1 MIAHTAKEQLANA
14 TPAVP
19 FDHRLLDTLMEE
31 AGIDVLVA
39 TSKHNVQYLLGGYRF
54 FFFDYKEAI
63 GISRYLPI
71 LVYPRG
77 RPADA
82 VYVGNRLETFEKELN
97 RFWTPTVETK
107 CWGTV
112 DAVELAA
119 QHIVRLGGGKVVGIE
134 EGFLPADA
142 FRALAGQLGRSVFV
156 DAQYPL
162 ERLRARKTPH
172 ELSLLREASER
183 VVNSMLAV
191 FAACKPGQTKLEVV
205 EMLRQEEVRR
215 GLTFEYCLIAS
226 GASHNR
232 AASNQVLREG
242 DVISLDSGANYDNYI
257 GDLCRM
263 GILGE
268 PDAELAELLAAV
280 DEVQMAARGVIKAG
294 CRGGD
299 VFAAAE
305 FVTARSPYRAQID
318 FLAHGMG
325 LVAHEAPQLTGKGV
339 VPYPGRDVERGLEE
353 NMVVS
358 IETAIL
364 HPSRGFIKLEDTV
377 AVTADGWEGFG
388 DAGRGWNRA
397 GADNGNKRNPDGGST
412 AQPEERA
419 SGTIRL
425 S

>member
-1 MIAHTAKEQLANA
+1 MTTMTAEQPSQ
-14 TPAVP
+14 PAKAAIPEVP
-19 FDHRLLDTLMEE
+19 FDHRLLDNLLEE

-63 GISRYLPI
+63 GMSRYLPVLI
-71 LVYPRG
+71 YPRG

-82 VYVGNRLETFEKELN
+82 IYIANRLESFEKELN

-112 DAVELAA
+112 DAIELAA
-119 QHIVRLGGGKVVGIE
+119 RHIGRLGGGKVIGIE
-134 EGFLPADA
+134 EGFIPADA
-142 FRALAGQLGRSVFV
+142 FRALARDLGRSTFV

-172 ELSLLREASER
+172 ELMLLREASER
-183 VVNSMLAV
+183 VVDSMLAV
-191 FAACKPGQTKLEVV
+191 FATCRPGQTKLDVV
-205 EMLRQEEVRR
+205 EMLRQEETRR
-215 GLTFEYCLIAS
+215 GLTFEYCLITA

-232 AASNQVLREG
+232 AASPQVLRDG

-268 PDAELAELLAAV
+268 PDGELTDILAAV
-280 DEVQMAARGVIKAG
+280 DEVQMAARSVLKVG

-299 VFAAAE
+299 VFVAAE
-305 FVTARSPYRAQID
+305 QAIARSPYRDQID

-325 LVAHEAPQLTGKGV
+325 LVAHEAPQLTARGA
-339 VPYPGRDVERGLEE
+339 VPYPGRDVERALEE
-353 NMVVS
+353 NMVIS
-358 IETAIL
+358 IETAII

-377 AVTADGWEGFG
+377 AVTAQGWEGYG

-397 GADNGNKRNPDGGST
+397 GAGK
-412 AQPEERA
+412 
-419 SGTIRL
+419 
-425 S
+425 

>member
-1 MIAHTAKEQLANA
+1 MTTQTTHRPAESGN
-14 TPAVP
+14 PAVP
-19 FDHRLLDTLMEE
+19 FDHRLLDSLLEE

-63 GISRYLPI
+63 GMSRYLPVLI
-71 LVYPRG
+71 YPRG

-82 VYVGNRLETFEKELN
+82 VYIGNRLESFEKELN

-119 QHIVRLGGGKVVGIE
+119 KHIARLGSGKAIGIE

-142 FRALAGQLGRSVFV
+142 FRALARDLGRSAFV

-172 ELSLLREASER
+172 ELNLLREASER
-183 VVNSMLAV
+183 VVDSMLAV
-191 FAACKPGQTKLEVV
+191 FAACRAGQTKLDLVA
-205 EMLRQEEVRR
+205 MLRQEETRR
-215 GLTFEYCLIAS
+215 GLTFEYCLITG

-232 AASNQVLREG
+232 AASAQVLRDG

-263 GILGE
+263 GIIGE
-268 PDAELAELLAAV
+268 PDNELTDILASV
-280 DEVQMAARGVIKAG
+280 DEVQMAARSVLKAG

-299 VFAAAE
+299 VFVAAE
-305 FVTARSPYRAQID
+305 EVIARSPYRDQID

-325 LVAHEAPQLTGKGV
+325 LVAHEAPQLTPRGP
-339 VPYPGRDVERGLEE
+339 VPYPGRDVERALEE
-353 NMVVS
+353 NMVIS
-358 IETAIL
+358 IETAII

-397 GADNGNKRNPDGGST
+397 GTNNTN
-412 AQPEERA
+412 
-419 SGTIRL
+419 
-425 S
+425 

>member
-1 MIAHTAKEQLANA
+1 MITKQPSADAAS
-14 TPAVP
+14 AVP

-39 TSKHNVQYLLGGYRF
+39 TSKHNVQYLLGGYHF

-63 GISRYLPI
+63 GMSRYLPI
-71 LVYPRG
+71 VIYPRG

-82 VYVGNRLETFEKELN
+82 VYIGNRLETFEKELN
-97 RFWTPTVETK
+97 RFWMPTVETK

-119 QHIVRLGGGKVVGIE
+119 QHIIRLGGGKVVGIE

-142 FRALAGQLGRSVFV
+142 FRALAAQLGRSVFV

-172 ELSLLREASER
+172 ELTLLREASER
-183 VVNSMLAV
+183 VVDSMLAV
-191 FAACKPGQTKLEVV
+191 FAACRAGQTKLDLV
-205 EMLRQEEVRR
+205 EMLRQEETRR
-215 GLTFEYCLIAS
+215 GLTFEYCLITS
-226 GASHNR
+226 GSSHNR
-232 AASNQVLREG
+232 AASAQVLCEG
-242 DVISLDSGANYDNYI
+242 DVVSLDSGANYDNYI

-263 GILGE
+263 GVIGE
-268 PDAELAELLAAV
+268 PDSELTDILAAV
-280 DEVQMAARGVIKAG
+280 DEVQMAARSVIKAG

-299 VFAAAE
+299 VFAATE
-305 FVTARSPYRAQID
+305 SIIARSPYRDRID

-325 LVAHEAPQLTGKGV
+325 LVAHEAPQLTAKGP
-339 VPYPGRDVERGLEE
+339 VPYPGRDIERALEE

-388 DAGRGWNRA
+388 DGGRGWNRA
-397 GADNGNKRNPDGGST
+397 GGNTSN
-412 AQPEERA
+412 
-419 SGTIRL
+419 
-425 S
+425 